1 MNSVVPMRNAWT
13 MNALGAICPARLW
26 MTMACVLLNAAAM
39 LTVLVELHFAIPTES
54 VLMDVFQPLTVMEPI
69 WNVTYLGLLAQIT
82 VSTVVTPLMELEAAS
97 QGVTKNS
104 TNVPLIIHSV
114 MAPTTTVTVM
124 AFKSSRRSN

>member
-13 MNALGAICPARLW
+13 MNALGAIFPARLW

-69 WNVTYLGLLAQIT
+69 WNVTYLGL
-82 VSTVVTPLMELEAAS
+82 
-97 QGVTKNS
+97 
-104 TNVPLIIHSV
+104 
-114 MAPTTTVTVM
+114 
-124 AFKSSRRSN
+124 

>member
-1 MNSVVPMRNAWT
+1 MNSAVPMRNAWT
-13 MNALGAICPARLW
+13 MNVLGAICPARLW

-54 VLMDVFQPLTVMEPI
+54 VLMDVFQLLTVMEPI

>member
-13 MNALGAICPARLW
+13 MNVLGAICPARLW

-54 VLMDVFQPLTVMEPI
+54 VLMDVFQLLTVMEPI

-82 VSTVVTPLMELEAAS
+82 VSTVVTLLMELEAAS